1 MKMKTY
7 KRNLPLTL
15 LSAFI
20 SILLVGFTLGVI
32 YYFAPGSGESNVF
45 RYAIIIFAVLFLLIF
60 IPSLKEKVS
69 ITPTAFILKGFRV
82 KDKTSVNSGKKTA
95 FGSTGSDPA
104 KEIVVPYSTV
114 TRLELVRDLLFWR
127 YNLRIV
133 ADDFYQP
140 AVIGSVMEDHK
151 SLYGEIV
158 EAVKAANP
166 NAFIDPKFDKYIK

>member
-1 MKMKTY
+1 MKTY

-15 LSAFI
+15 LSALI
-20 SILLVGFTLGVI
+20 SVVLVGFTLGII
-32 YYFAPGSGESNVF
+32 YYFAPGSSESNVF
-45 RYAIIIFAVLFLLIF
+45 LYAVIIFAVLFLLIF

-104 KEIVVPYSTV
+104 KEVIVPYSTV
-114 TRLELVRDLLFWR
+114 TRLELVRDMLFWR
-127 YNLRIV
+127 YNLRII

-140 AVIGSVMEDHK
+140 AVIGSVMEEHK
-151 SLYGEIV
+151 QLYGEIV
-158 EAVKAANP
+158 KAVKEVNP
-166 NAFIDPKFDKYIK
+166 NAFIDPKFDKYLN